1 MPLHLGSHSSNY
13 VYVLPF
19 PLGWGRGEFCL
30 PVAFSLISPKSF
42 AISQWNLSFAPTTA
56 YKDILGWISK
66 QCFHLKKKQTKM
78 AFSVFNIFFWANKK
92 HCGIT
97 FLISE
102 NNLIKKNT
110 FRFAGS
116 VSKRS
121 LFASVITCLTDV
133 SWLNDHKHE
142 ADFTMGRK
150 AAISQRQWP
159 PMTFKKSSHNAEG
172 QMWSHP
178 DLNHT

>member
-1 MPLHLGSHSSNY
+1 MPPRCFFTNLSEIVCDISMKLILRPHNGIQRY
-13 VYVLPF
+13 P
-19 PLGWGRGEFCL
+19 GRNFKTM
-30 PVAFSLISPKSF
+30 FSLEKTNKNGVQRF
-42 AISQWNLSFAPTTA
+42 K
-56 YKDILGWISK
+56 Y
-66 QCFHLKKKQTKM
+66 
-78 AFSVFNIFFWANKK
+78 FFWANKK

-150 AAISQRQWP
+150 AAISQRQ
-159 PMTFKKSSHNAEG
+159 
-172 QMWSHP
+172 
-178 DLNHT
+178 